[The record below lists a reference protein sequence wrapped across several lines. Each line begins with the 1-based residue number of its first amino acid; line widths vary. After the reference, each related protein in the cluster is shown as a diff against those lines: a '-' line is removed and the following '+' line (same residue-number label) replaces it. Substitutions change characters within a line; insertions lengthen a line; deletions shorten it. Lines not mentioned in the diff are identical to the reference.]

1 MHREIAK
8 QLEALWVVANISAQ
22 HASQKQIK
30 TFLINTY
37 SLIYLISIFAKR
49 LLQNHKNKKMKK
61 DDVFTYEFQ
70 FSQKDVEE
78 FARVTGDNNP
88 VHLNADYASKTIF
101 KRPIMHGM
109 LSASLFSK
117 VFGTLFPGEGTI
129 YLKQSLNFLKP
140 MYVDTPYVAEFIVK
154 EVISEKNRAVVETLI
169 KDKTS
174 GNICTSGEALIMNIE
189 KIK

>member
-1 MHREIAK
+1 
-8 QLEALWVVANISAQ
+8 
-22 HASQKQIK
+22 
-30 TFLINTY
+30 
-37 SLIYLISIFAKR
+37 
-49 LLQNHKNKKMKK
+49 MKK
-61 DDVFTYEFQ
+61 EDVFVYEFQ

-88 VHLNADYASKTIF
+88 VHLDPEYAAKTMF

-109 LSASLFSK
+109 LGASLFSK

-140 MYVDTPYVAEFIVK
+140 MYVDTSYVAEFTVK
-154 EVISEKNRAVVETLI
+154 EVIPDKNRAIVETLI
-169 KDKTS
+169 KDKAS
-174 GNICTSGEALIMNIE
+174 GNVCTSGEALIMNVS

>member
-1 MHREIAK
+1 MVKGE
-8 QLEALWVVANISAQ
+8 
-22 HASQKQIK
+22 
-30 TFLINTY
+30 
-37 SLIYLISIFAKR
+37 
-49 LLQNHKNKKMKK
+49 
-61 DDVFTYEFQ
+61 VFTYEFQ

-88 VHLNADYASKTIF
+88 VHLDADYAAKTIF

-117 VFGTLFPGEGTI
+117 VFGTMFPGEGTI

-140 MYVDTPYVAEFIVK
+140 MHVDTAYVAEFIVK
-154 EVISEKNRAVVETLI
+154 EIISEKNRAIVETLI
-169 KDKTS
+169 KDKAT
-174 GNICTSGEALIMNIE
+174 GNICTSGEATVMNIN